1 MNILKTAKNLAIST
15 IAAAPLLFT
24 SPAKAQ
30 DAYQPPPEPDTTIA
44 PVDSSAAPRQDS
56 PAQDRIRLS
65 NFGLFSQDGV
75 DYLRVRGGGDIDSAF
90 GEASGRFM
98 ARLGDSPIILD
109 GSGRATFGKN
119 GIGEDLNHS
128 FLDTRVQLGANLRLG
143 DAQDRT
149 LPSHGVLIGAS
160 LAHERTSRDG
170 DVKFSLDHNL
180 VPRGR
185 VVVFYGPFQALLEG
199 GYHIDLGGETEVRS
213 AGERLDVEGN
223 GIEGRILLSLDA
235 YRGENWGVAIQA
247 GGSYDRTVRELSGL
261 RLGVPATEEETTQ
274 QYGGLARIVFY
285 HRDGHLIS
293 PFAQIVSG
301 DRTNDFSFQPSR
313 SDDRL
318 FYRIGADGR
327 IVLFRGDNFALGLD
341 LGVAYFHDSA
351 AENKDGVEG
360 YAGLSL
366 LHRDS
371 PARRDD

>member
-1 MNILKTAKNLAIST
+1 MNILKTAKNLTIST

-30 DAYQPPPEPDTTIA
+30 DAYQPPPELDTTIA
-44 PVDSSAAPRQDS
+44 PVDSSAKHDTS
-56 PAQDRIRLS
+56 LS
-65 NFGLFSQDGV
+65 YFGLFSQDGV

-98 ARLGDSPIILD
+98 TRLGDSPIVLD

-119 GIGEDLNHS
+119 GIGEDLNYS
-128 FLDTRVQLGANLRLG
+128 FLDTRIQLGANLRLG

-149 LPSHGVLIGAS
+149 LPSHGLLVGAS

-185 VVVFYGPFQALLEG
+185 VVFFYGPIQALLEG
-199 GYHIDLGGETEVRS
+199 GYHVDLGGKTKVRS
-213 AGERLDVEGN
+213 AGERLDVEGK
-223 GIEGRILLSLDA
+223 GIEGRILLSYDA
-235 YRGENWGVAIQA
+235 YRGENWGVAVQA
-247 GGSYDRTVRELSGL
+247 GGSYDCTVRELSGL
-261 RLGVPATEEETTQ
+261 RLGVPAKEEETTQ
-274 QYGGLARIVFY
+274 QYGGLGRLVFY

-293 PFAQIVSG
+293 PFAQYVSG
-301 DRTNDFSFQPSR
+301 ERENKFSFKPSR
-313 SDDRL
+313 SDDRW
-318 FYRIGADGR
+318 FFRTGADGR

-341 LGVAYFHDSA
+341 LGAAYFHDSA
-351 AENKDGVEG
+351 AKNKDGVEG